1 MQNVSQ
7 LTITDVRLVQLKTV
21 KDVGHLEPA
30 WNPGGVLHFRIG
42 GAGFGATINPDFIE
56 VA

>member
-7 LTITDVRLVQLKTV
+7 LTMTDVRVVQLKAV

-30 WNPGGVLHFRIG
+30 WNPGGVLHFRIEVP
-42 GAGFGATINPDFIE
+42 GFGVTINPDFIE

>member
-7 LTITDVRLVQLKTV
+7 LTMTDVRVVRLKAV

-30 WNPGGVLHFRIG
+30 WNPGGVLHFRIEVP
-42 GAGFGATINPDFIE
+42 GFGVTINPDFIE